1 MFADTFKRWHSRTFV
16 RSYIVALLLSALFVP
31 SLFSQTAATGALTG
45 TVKDSSGA
53 VVPNATVTATNIG
66 TNQARTTT
74 ADADGIYKFGFMPPG
89 TYKVR
94 FEASGF
100 NTVEVPS
107 VTILVTE
114 TPVPVIPM
122 AIAGLWGSIFSR
134 RTPRLLQR
142 LPRRLWHRVVVN
154 VGEPV
159 PPGNAVPAVL
169 RERVR
174 ALYDAAFTPRRKRAV
189 SKTRR
194 IR

>member
-1 MFADTFKRWHSRTFV
+1 MTKKWFVIASLFAILATAV
-16 RSYIVALLLSALFVP
+16 
-31 SLFSQTAATGALTG
+31 FSQTASTGALTG

-114 TPVPVIPM
+114 TPV
-122 AIAGLWGSIFSR
+122 LDQTLS
-134 RTPRLLQR
+134 
-142 LPRRLWHRVVVN
+142 
-154 VGEPV
+154 VGAQAQEV
-159 PPGNAVPAVL
+159 
-169 RERVR
+169 EVR
-174 ALYDAAFTPRRKRAV
+174 AE
-189 SKTRR
+189 
-194 IR
+194 